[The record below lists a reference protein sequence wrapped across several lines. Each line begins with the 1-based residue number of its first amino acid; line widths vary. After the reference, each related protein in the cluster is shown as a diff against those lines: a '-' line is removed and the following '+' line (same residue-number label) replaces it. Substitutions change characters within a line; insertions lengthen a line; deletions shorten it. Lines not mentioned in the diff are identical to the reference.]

1 VKCLVSKWINAEF
14 YLLTTLNHT
23 IMKHNES
30 IQTCPK
36 TGKLKRRDFIK
47 ASILAAG
54 AFALNPFPYH
64 AYATESKKYATD
76 RVMLGNT
83 GIELSR
89 LAMGTGTHGVNRT
102 SNQTRKLGVK
112 GLGEL
117 LHASFDEG
125 INFWDSADQYGTHPH
140 LKEGLAHVPREKVV
154 IMSKTHATTEKEMWA
169 DLDRFRKELGTDY
182 IDIMLLHFMTDPN
195 WPTLKKGAMEVL
207 MRAKDDGI
215 IKTHGV
221 SCHTLGAL
229 KAAEESDW
237 VEVDLARINPYAARM
252 DGAVDEVVP
261 VLKKMKQKG
270 KAIIG
275 MKIFGA
281 GQLTDKMDEC
291 LQYALAQDFIDCF
304 TIGQEG
310 FDETKDLIKRIPNS
324 SVRG

>member
-1 VKCLVSKWINAEF
+1 M
-14 YLLTTLNHT
+14 NHNNG
-23 IMKHNES
+23 KFK
-30 IQTCPK
+30 TCPK
-36 TGKLKRRDFIK
+36 TGALKRRDFIK
-47 ASILAAG
+47 ASILTAG
-54 AFALNPFPYH
+54 AFALNPFQH
-64 AYATESKKYATD
+64 HLYASETKKYATD
-76 RVMLGNT
+76 RIMLGNT

-89 LAMGTGTHGVNRT
+89 LAMGTGTHGVNRQ

-117 LHASFDEG
+117 LHSAYDEG

-140 LKEGLAHVPREKVV
+140 LKEALKYVPREKVV
-154 IMSKTHATTEKEMWA
+154 ILTKTHATTAQEMKD

-182 IDIMLLHFMTDPN
+182 LDICLLHFMTDPN
-195 WPTLKKGAMEVL
+195 WPKIKTGAMEVL
-207 MRAKDDGI
+207 AQAREDGI
-215 IKTHGV
+215 IRAHGV

-229 KAAEESDW
+229 NSAADSDW
-237 VEVDLARINPYAARM
+237 VQVDLARINPYAERM

-261 VLKKMKQKG
+261 VLKKMKAKG

-281 GQLTDKMDEC
+281 GKLRDKVDEC
-291 LQYALAQDFIDCF
+291 LQYTLAQDFVDCF

-310 FDETKDLIKRIPNS
+310 FDETKDLLKRMPEA